1 MKSQSRKN
9 YITLIR
15 VRHKFMKMATH
26 NKLPEVEQDSM
37 EQVLEVLEVPEV
49 PVLPEWVIWIFLVS
63 AYLSWKNTDLPIA
76 RIVIEFL
83 FEIFH

>member
-37 EQVLEVLEVPEV
+37 EQVLEV